1 MTKLYLISSVL
12 IGFLLLSNNAS
23 AYSSTDGDSL
33 KLSKQKKAD
42 IVFGFFPNPAKD
54 KIFVETNYT
63 EEPCQIYITDVVGNI
78 ILEKICEKKK
88 NEIILDDLS
97 SGIYYLTI
105 TQAGKSFNRR
115 LIIEK

>member
-1 MTKLYLISSVL
+1 MKKVL
-12 IGFLLLSNNAS
+12 STAILMVGLLFLSNKTFAN
-23 AYSSTDGDSL
+23 STEGDSL
-33 KLSKQKKAD
+33 KHLLKNKPD

-63 EEPCQIYITDVVGNI
+63 QEPCKIYITDIVGN
-78 ILEKICEKKK
+78 LVMEKICDKKK
-88 NEIILDDLS
+88 NEISLEELN

-105 TQAGKSFNRR
+105 IQAEKSINKR